1 MTLAISKARNY
12 ALVSKLPGEG
22 IVSMNITKRA
32 LGALAALTAFVA
44 VTGTAVAADRPY
56 SEGTVSVVTSIR
68 TEPGQNENYMKYLA
82 TTYKQMMD
90 EQKKAGIIVDW
101 SVYTTRSRTA
111 DGPNLYLITTYT
123 NLAAMDGLQDR
134 MEAIQEKLIG
144 NQEARDAGMVARG
157 KMRSMIGSEVI
168 RKVEFK

>member
-1 MTLAISKARNY
+1 MKIRIS
-12 ALVSKLPGEG
+12 
-22 IVSMNITKRA
+22 A
-32 LGALAALTAFVA
+32 LGALAGVFSFVA
-44 VTGTAVAADRPY
+44 LMATAQAADRPY
-56 SEGTVSVVTSIR
+56 TEGTVSVVSSIR

-82 TTYKQMMD
+82 TTYRQLMD

-111 DGPNLYLITTYT
+111 DAPNLYLVTTYK

-144 NQEARDAGMVARG
+144 NQEARDSAMVARG
-157 KMRSMIGSEVI
+157 KMRTQIGSEVI

>member
-1 MTLAISKARNY
+1 
-12 ALVSKLPGEG
+12 
-22 IVSMNITKRA
+22 MNITKRA
-32 LGALAALTAFVA
+32 LGALAALVGLVAATAI
-44 VTGTAVAADRPY
+44 AVAADRPY
-56 SEGTVSVVTSIR
+56 AEGTVSVVTSIR
-68 TEPGQNENYMKYLA
+68 TEPGQNDAYMRYLA

-111 DGPNLYLITTYT
+111 DGPNLYLVTTYK
-123 NLAAMDGLQDR
+123 NLAAMDDLQDR
-134 MEAIQEKLIG
+134 TEALQEKLIG
-144 NQEARDAGMVARG
+144 NQEARDAAMVARG

>member
-1 MTLAISKARNY
+1 
-12 ALVSKLPGEG
+12 
-22 IVSMNITKRA
+22 MNITKRA
-32 LGALAALTAFVA
+32 LGALAALVGLVAATAI
-44 VTGTAVAADRPY
+44 AVAADRPY
-56 SEGTVSVVTSIR
+56 AEGTVSVVTSIR
-68 TEPGQNENYMKYLA
+68 TEPGQNDAYMRYLA

-111 DGPNLYLITTYT
+111 DGPNLYLVTTYK

-134 MEAIQEKLIG
+134 MEAIQEKFIG
-144 NQEARDAGMVARG
+144 NQEARDAAMAARG
-157 KMRSMIGSEVI
+157 KMRSMVGSEVI